1 MYREYTRDGFT
12 ISTDPSRLDIDMIH
26 QFLSHAYWSEEIPR
40 ELVERAI
47 DHSLCFGVY
56 RGRQVGL
63 ARVITDYATFGYLC
77 DVFVLEEFRGKG
89 IGTWLMECV
98 MSHPDLQGFRR
109 WILLTRDAH
118 ALYRKFGFSDL
129 KNPARYMEIGIPD
142 IYKSRNKSQ

>member
-1 MYREYTRDGFT
+1 MYREFKRDGLT
-12 ISTDPSRLDIDMIH
+12 ISTDPSKLDIGMIH
-26 QFLSHAYWSEEIPR
+26 DFLSHAYWSEEIPR

-47 DHSLCFGVY
+47 KHSLCFGVY
-56 RGRQVGL
+56 SDRQIGL
-63 ARVITDYATFGYLC
+63 ARVVTDHATFGYLC

-98 MSHPDLQGFRR
+98 MSYPELQGFRR

-118 ALYRKFGFSDL
+118 ALYRKFGFTDL

-142 IYKSRNKSQ
+142 IYKSQRK